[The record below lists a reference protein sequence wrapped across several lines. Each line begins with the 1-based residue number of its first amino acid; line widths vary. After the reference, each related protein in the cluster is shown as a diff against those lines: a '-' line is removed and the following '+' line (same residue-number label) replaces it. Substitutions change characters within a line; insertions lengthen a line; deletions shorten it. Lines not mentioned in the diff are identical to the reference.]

1 MKIGGLQKFS
11 LIDYPGKL
19 AAVIFTQGC
28 NFRCPYCHNADLVL
42 PERFGEL
49 VSESEIISFLES
61 RKGKIEALVI
71 TGGEPTLQ
79 PDLIY
84 FIAKVKKMGFLV
96 KLDTN
101 GSRPEVIASL
111 LGLSLV
117 DYIAM
122 DVKSPFSKYA
132 LVSGVSGLEDKL
144 KDSIDIILQSGIPY
158 EFRTTLAKTLVTQE
172 DVPKIRKM
180 IKGAK
185 RYRIN
190 QFVPRETNLD
200 RGLGA
205 SKSELFSEKELTGLQ
220 ETWQV
225 GV

>member
-19 AAVIFTQGC
+19 SAVIFTQGC
-28 NFRCPYCHNADLVL
+28 NFRCPYCHNSDLVD
-42 PERFGEL
+42 PGKFGEQL
-49 VSESEIISFLES
+49 SEDEIVSFLDS
-61 RKGKIEALVI
+61 RKGKLDGLVI

-79 PDLIY
+79 SDLIH
-84 FIAKVKKMGFLV
+84 FISKVKNLGFLV

-111 LGLSLV
+111 IDLNLI

-122 DVKSPFSKYA
+122 DIKAPLDKYA
-132 LVSGVSGLEDKL
+132 LVSGVSGLDEKS
-144 KDSIDIILQSGIPY
+144 KENIDLIMNSGVPY
-158 EFRTTLAKTLVTQE
+158 EFRTTLAKTLVTEE
-172 DVPKIRKM
+172 DVPRIRAM

-185 RYRIN
+185 KYRIN

-200 RGLGA
+200 TDLGA
-205 SKSELFSEKELTGLQ
+205 KESELFSEEEVADMQ
-220 ETWQV
+220 EAWQV